1 MGSLVPNVIYCQT
14 RYRADRTRTIVSIDS
29 RFVSS
34 KPQFHRTDN
43 YAFCCVI
50 LCHLQIPLTCLVP
63 WLLTL
68 FALVLVVPQPI
79 QLWFPKHHTTVCERQ
94 GRPKFSKQP
103 SAWSIHDPFG
113 IKVIRLSFWQDASV
127 RFFPNYS
134 IPSAKQQLLVSC
146 QKHDSKH
153 NILCK
158 SNGQPILR
166 ALSFWTGQK
175 NQSTGTG
182 NTPDNYLW
190 LAPFN
195 PTPRA

>member
-50 LCHLQIPLTCLVP
+50 LSFTNPFDLSCSLAFDTFCTGASGATAYPTVI
-63 WLLTL
+63 
-68 FALVLVVPQPI
+68 
-79 QLWFPKHHTTVCERQ
+79 PKHHTTVCERQ

-166 ALSFWTGQK
+166 ALSF
-175 NQSTGTG
+175 
-182 NTPDNYLW
+182 
-190 LAPFN
+190 
-195 PTPRA
+195 